1 MTKPKVSVVIPN
13 FNYGRYLGDALMSI
27 ISQGFGDWEAIV
39 IDNLSSDNSELVAK
53 GFQDPR
59 IKFVQFANGGSIAR
73 ARNHGISIAQGDLV
87 AFLDSDDKWEPQ
99 KLEEQ
104 LQIMN
109 AGADLSYHSLRRF
122 GNARGVFRAWSL
134 SRKQPLEHLLAEGNP
149 ITTSSAMM
157 RIELA
162 KALGG
167 FPEGNELLAAED
179 YALWLRVAHSGFKIV
194 KCPGILGSY
203 RVHPSTTGKVDA
215 PKAAELAALPFV
227 NGVSQ
232 RVRRMHSGF
241 LAYGR
246 GVRCESQGK
255 NKEARQD
262 FLIAIRFGAYRFA
275 WRAAARL
282 LRLLFLRS

>member
-1 MTKPKVSVVIPN
+1 MSKPRVSVVIPN
-13 FNYGRYLGDALMSI
+13 FNYGRYLVEALQSV
-27 ISQGFGDWEAIV
+27 ISQGFEDWEAIV
-39 IDNLSSDNSELVAK
+39 IDNFSSDKSELIAK
-53 GFQDPR
+53 GFQDQR

-122 GNARGVFRAWSL
+122 GNATGVFRAWPL
-134 SRKQPLEHLLAEGNP
+134 PHNQPLEHLLAEGNP
-149 ITTSSAMM
+149 IATSSAMI
-157 RIELA
+157 RIEVA

-179 YALWLRVAHSGFKIV
+179 YALWLRVAESGYKIV
-194 KCPGILGSY
+194 KCPGVLGSY
-203 RVHPSTTGKVDA
+203 RVHSSTTGKVDA
-215 PKAAELAALPFV
+215 PKAAELAALPFLI
-227 NGVSQ
+227 GASQ
-232 RVRRMHSGF
+232 RVLSKHSGF

-246 GVRCESQGK
+246 GVRFEIRGK
-255 NKEARQD
+255 NKEARKN
-262 FLIAIRFGAYRFA
+262 FLIALRCGAHRFA

-282 LRLLFLRS
+282 LRLLLLRG

>member
-1 MTKPKVSVVIPN
+1 MTSPTVSIVIPN
-13 FNYGRYLGDALMSI
+13 FNYGRYLGEALQSI
-27 ISQGFGDWEAIV
+27 ISQTYLEWEAIV
-39 IDNLSSDNSELVAK
+39 VDNFSSDNSEAVADSLH
-53 GFQDPR
+53 DPR
-59 IKFVQFANGGSIAR
+59 IKFAQFANGGSIAR
-73 ARNHGISIAQGDLV
+73 ARNHGLSLAQGEFV
-87 AFLDSDDKWEPQ
+87 AFLDSDDKWGPR

-104 LQIMN
+104 LLVMN
-109 AGADLSYHSLRRF
+109 AGADLSYHSLSRF
-122 GNARGVFRAWSL
+122 GNARGVFRAWPLPDKKS
-134 SRKQPLEHLLAEGNP
+134 LEHLLAEGNP
-149 ITTSSAMM
+149 IATSSAMI
-157 RIELA
+157 RVEVA

-179 YALWLRVAHSGFKIV
+179 FALWLRVAHSGFKIV

-215 PKAAELAALPFV
+215 PKAAELAALPFL
-227 NGVSQ
+227 NGVSP
-232 RVRRMHSGF
+232 RVRIMHSGF

-262 FLIAIRFGAYRFA
+262 FLIALRFGAYRFA